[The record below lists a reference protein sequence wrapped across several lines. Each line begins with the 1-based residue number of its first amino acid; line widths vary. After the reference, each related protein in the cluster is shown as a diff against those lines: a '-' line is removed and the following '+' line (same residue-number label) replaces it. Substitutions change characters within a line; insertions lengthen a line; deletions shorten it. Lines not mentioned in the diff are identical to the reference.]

1 MKQLYLFVFLFV
13 TIINSKSNP
22 PTVKNSIGT
31 IAENAIIIHD
41 NEVMDI
47 VIKVS
52 AQDVVVMGNNNNIVI
67 NGLCNKL
74 MITGKGNDVEVDT
87 TTDIIIT
94 GNYNFVSWKNTTNK
108 NDQASIKDSGSY
120 NNIGK
125 RSADAIKK

>member
-87 TTDIIIT
+87 TTNIIIT

>member
-125 RSADAIKK
+125 RSADTIKK